1 MKKQCAVRVKKE
13 AVLDCDNV
21 VARGRHNKR
30 KGELAE
36 LAFMCKAA
44 SMGFG
49 IFKPYGDSEHF
60 DFILS
65 SGRRLWR
72 V

>member
-1 MKKQCAVRVKKE
+1 
-13 AVLDCDNV
+13 
-21 VARGRHNKR
+21 
-30 KGELAE
+30 
-36 LAFMCKAA
+36 MCKAA

-72 V
+72 VQVKSCYKPEGTAYPIRTCRNHNGRFAVYSPRSM